1 MTPSPCANCGKT
13 VMPYR
18 KYFWYFHPKSACH
31 ECGAEMEM
39 RAWRGL
45 LLIGVLLLGVFV
57 ATLLV
62 TQAERDWVACQ
73 IDAVEAVIG
82 YRRALLNLCRLE
94 GTLLDRRRIQ
104 APGTTPIPATDGTPA
119 PTPASATPSPRPTP

>member
-13 VMPYR
+13 VMSYR
-18 KYFWYFHPKSACH
+18 RYFWYFRPTGTCQ

-39 RAWRGL
+39 RGWRGM

-62 TQAERDWVACQ
+62 TEEMMTFFTVGIGVAIVGIAIDRWSWLVVPWDPVGEAVVASVAPDATSQPPADEAER
-73 IDAVEAVIG
+73 
-82 YRRALLNLCRLE
+82 
-94 GTLLDRRRIQ
+94 
-104 APGTTPIPATDGTPA
+104 
-119 PTPASATPSPRPTP
+119 